1 MQPRKKTFDEI
12 YETLV
17 PVLDSLEEVRKKRF
31 KKYRLFIILSIVSI
45 GLFIIGLLCEIY
57 LFIFFLTLPVLFIR
71 LYIEDMDAAVKELRP
86 RFKNEIVLR
95 LLEYFY
101 DDLRYVPNQRVN
113 INLLRKSLLF
123 RKYVYWHSG
132 EDFVSCKVNNIDVC
146 FSEIKAY
153 NLNDQSPIFKGV
165 FVAVMFNKKFS
176 TKTVVINRRER
187 TLFRKARLNL
197 FKAMDNA
204 AYIKLENIEFNN
216 KFLVI
221 GEDQID
227 ARYKLTPALMERML
241 HYKKKLNTPV
251 SFSFI
256 DNYVYVAIPSG
267 VNLFEPR
274 ILSPINDRQF
284 IEHDYIYLDLLTGI
298 VKDLDLNTRI
308 WA

>member
-1 MQPRKKTFDEI
+1 MNE
-12 YETLV
+12 
-17 PVLDSLEEVRKKRF
+17 
-31 KKYRLFIILSIVSI
+31 
-45 GLFIIGLLCEIY
+45 
-57 LFIFFLTLPVLFIR
+57 
-71 LYIEDMDAAVKELRP
+71 AVKELRP

-132 EDFVSCKVNNIDVC
+132 EDFVSCKVSNIDVC
-146 FSEIKAY
+146 FSEVKAY
-153 NLNDQSPIFKGV
+153 NLNDQSPIFKGFFIV
-165 FVAVMFNKKFS
+165 VLFNKKFR
-176 TKTVVINRRER
+176 TKTVVVNRRER

-197 FKAMDNA
+197 FKSMDNP
-204 AYIKLENIEFNN
+204 AYINLENIEFNE

-241 HYKKKLNTPV
+241 NYKKKLNTPV

-256 DNYVYVAIPSG
+256 ENYLYVAIPSG
-267 VNLFEPR
+267 VNLFEPS
-274 ILSPINDRQF
+274 ILSPINDKQLLKN
-284 IEHDYIYLDLLTGI
+284 DYIYLELITGI